1 MHPIKTISVCGAGT
15 MGSGIAQIC
24 VQSGYPTLLFDLNA
38 EALKKSIDIIYANW
52 QGLVDKNKISEAECL
67 EFKSRFTFSNNINNC
82 KADLIIEAIIEKLSA
97 KIELFQQ
104 LEAINPI
111 NTLLVTNT
119 SSISISSIAAKL
131 DHPYR
136 FAGMHFFN
144 PATYMKLIEL
154 VKSDHTSDALIKLLQ
169 EVAVKMGK
177 TAVISKDSAGFIVN
191 RVARHFY
198 LESLLMIEQGNTSI
212 ESIDAVLEATGFKMG
227 PFKLMDL
234 IGIDINYGVSCII
247 WEALGKPKRL
257 KASVIQAQKIK
268 QNELGKKTE
277 KGFYFYGI
285 K

>member
-1 MHPIKTISVCGAGT
+1 MHLIKTICVCGAGT
-15 MGSGIAQIC
+15 MGTGIAQIC
-24 VQSGYPTLLFDLNA
+24 VQSGYPTLLFDLNS
-38 EALKKSIDIIYANW
+38 EVLKKSIDIIYANW
-52 QGLVDKNKISEAECL
+52 QGLVDKNKISEVECL
-67 EFKSRFTFSNNINNC
+67 AFKSRLTFNNNINNC
-82 KADLIIEAIIEKLSA
+82 RADLIIEAIIEKLSA
-97 KIELFQQ
+97 KIDLFQQ

-119 SSISISSIAAKL
+119 SSISISLIAAKL
-131 DHPYR
+131 DNPYR

-247 WEALGKPKRL
+247 WEALGKPNRL
-257 KASVIQAQKIK
+257 KASAIQAKKIEQK
-268 QNELGKKTE
+268 ELGKKTE
-277 KGFYFYGI
+277 KGFYYYG